1 MTNSMMAKFRVSA
14 TKPLKLS
21 AIATDDD
28 LGWDKSSQKGE
39 LEKVVG
45 EMAFEQHRL
54 MAEAKQS
61 LLIVLQGRDASGK
74 DGLVRHVMTGMNPA
88 GVRVTSFKVPAG
100 IEKQHDYLWR
110 CHDSCPARGEVG
122 VWNRSHY
129 EDILVPRVKN
139 LVGEEVWKK
148 RYRHIRDF
156 EQMLVDEGTRVL
168 KFYLHVSHDIQR
180 QRLQKRI
187 DNPERS
193 WKHDPSDLSDR
204 EIWPKYEAAYE
215 DVLRET
221 SRPHA
226 PWYVIPADVK
236 WVRDLAV
243 AKIILK
249 TLQEMDPKVPVPSK
263 DLKKIIVPQ

>member
-1 MTNSMMAKFRVSA
+1 MMAKFRVSA
-14 TKPLKLS
+14 TKPLQLS

-156 EQMLVDEGTRVL
+156 EQMLVDEEYSNFICMSRMTFSGKDCKSGSIIRSGVGSMIPAIFPT
-168 KFYLHVSHDIQR
+168 
-180 QRLQKRI
+180 
-187 DNPERS
+187 ERS
-193 WKHDPSDLSDR
+193 GQSMR
-204 EIWPKYEAAYE
+204 
-215 DVLRET
+215 
-221 SRPHA
+221 RPMKM
-226 PWYVIPADVK
+226 YC
-236 WVRDLAV
+236 VRPRAHMPRGMSSL
-243 AKIILK
+243 L
-249 TLQEMDPKVPVPSK
+249 T
-263 DLKKIIVPQ
+263 

>member
-1 MTNSMMAKFRVSA
+1 MTTSMMAKFRVSA
-14 TKPLKLS
+14 AQPLQLS

-139 LVGEEVWKK
+139 LVGEGVWKK

-156 EQMLVDEGTRVL
+156 EQMLVDEGTRKSLNSICMSRMTFSGKDCKSGSIIRSGVGSMIPAI
-168 KFYLHVSHDIQR
+168 F
-180 QRLQKRI
+180 
-187 DNPERS
+187 PTERS
-193 WKHDPSDLSDR
+193 GQSMRRPTRMSCVRPRFHMHR
-204 EIWPKYEAAYE
+204 G
-215 DVLRET
+215 T
-221 SRPHA
+221 SYP
-226 PWYVIPADVK
+226 
-236 WVRDLAV
+236 L
-243 AKIILK
+243 
-249 TLQEMDPKVPVPSK
+249 T
-263 DLKKIIVPQ
+263 